1 MKKKE
6 VNKMANK
13 DELEKERKEDP
24 TVAVKTVVKGA
35 DGNVIEITK
44 DTTAIETEISAKEKE
59 KVQAK
64 IAKLSRQAPEM
75 KEKTEETMRDFL

>member
-44 DTTAIETEISAKEKE
+44 DTTAIETEISASKF
-59 KVQAK
+59 VAV
-64 IAKLSRQAPEM
+64 KL
-75 KEKTEETMRDFL
+75 KLKGTN